1 MVRQFLLGIR
11 VYHNLL
17 EEVVISCIME
27 AGVELTDRVDSLERA
42 AAAAPSGWSDFLR
55 EIFQVQ
61 HYVMY
66 VYGIQKGI
74 SEKQA
79 SMQDKWEQIME
90 KLKEAEQELVQL
102 DEIIRVHVDKREE
115 VRSRVAALTKV
126 KAALQGE
133 VQHGGS
139 AKK

>member
-1 MVRQFLLGIR
+1 MQ
-11 VYHNLL
+11 
-17 EEVVISCIME
+17 
-27 AGVELTDRVDSLERA
+27 AGVELSDSVDRLERA

-55 EIFQVQ
+55 EIFQAQ

-66 VYGIQKGI
+66 VWGIQKGI

-79 SMQDKWEQIME
+79 SMQDKWEQVAQKIAD
-90 KLKEAEQELVQL
+90 AEQELTQL
-102 DEIIRVHVDKREE
+102 DEIIRVHVQKRDE
-115 VRSRVAALTKV
+115 VRHRLQALAKV

-133 VQHGGS
+133 VHH